1 MAAVEFIQSNMH
13 LLGEPAGGEERRP
26 GSVYR
31 RESAASVL
39 STMSGLDTLHL
50 HTVNHMV
57 QRWWGGRRIDYA
69 LYCPEGLANFPA
81 QVLPHLFHASYW
93 ESQDAIAFIL
103 RNVRPMRLG
112 AVNYRLHSVKCQHN
126 VAEGR
131 KTSLSF
137 REVLKNVSRVHGKV
151 TES

>member
-1 MAAVEFIQSNMH
+1 MEFLQNNLH
-13 LLGEPAGGEERRP
+13 VLGDSSGGEEARAGGAP
-26 GSVYR
+26 R

-50 HTVNHMV
+50 HTANHMV
-57 QRWWGGRRIDYA
+57 QRWWGSKRIDYA

-103 RNVRPMRLG
+103 RNVSITVL
-112 AVNYRLHSVKCQHN
+112 N
-126 VAEGR
+126 VMCAA
-131 KTSLSF
+131 LCP
-137 REVLKNVSRVHGKV
+137 
-151 TES
+151 